1 MAARIQEDFEAPIRE
16 LKARL
21 EELNGFYPDEAT
33 RQKRQKILDE
43 LQALRTKIYAGLTPW
58 QKTLVARH
66 QERPHTNDYIRTL
79 FTDWLEVH
87 GDRRFGDDHA
97 MVTGFA
103 KFHGETVC
111 IVGHQK
117 GRDTKSRIF
126 RNFGYARPEGY
137 RKALRVMRM
146 AEKFRRPIF
155 TFVDTPG
162 AYPGLGAE
170 ERGQAEA
177 IAYNLRE
184 MARLTVPVV
193 VSVIGEGGSGGA
205 LGIAVGDVI
214 LMQEYAIYSVISP
227 EGCASILWRS
237 PDEKRK
243 AAEALRLT
251 ADDLLGF
258 GLVDRI
264 VPEAVGGAHAGPR
277 ETAEILDRHLVEALG
292 EVRDLS
298 PEERLERRYAKFRR
312 MGRHLE
318 GSPD

>member
-1 MAARIQEDFEAPIRE
+1 MPARIQEDFEAPIRE

-33 RQKRQKILDE
+33 RQKRQNLLDE

-66 QERPHTNDYIRTL
+66 QERPHTNDYVRTL

-146 AEKFRRPIF
+146 AEKFNRPIF

-214 LMQEYAIYSVISP
+214 LMQEYSIYSVISP

-237 PDEKRK
+237 PDQKRL

-264 VPEAVGGAHAGPR
+264 VPEAVGGAHAGPG

-292 EVRDLS
+292 EVRDL
-298 PEERLERRYAKFRR
+298 PPQERLDRRYTKFRS
-312 MGRHLE
+312 MGRYLE